1 VALTRRVPVDAPE
14 GLVHRERFLSIGEE
28 ELLLAR
34 LRDLRFDPIVIHGQ
48 EARRTARH
56 FGLGYDYERRTPTE
70 GDPLPDWLESFREA
84 AAELAGLRPEALVE
98 VLIQRYP
105 VGSTIGWHRDAPAFG
120 IVVGVSL
127 AGACRMRFRLAR
139 DTKHVWETLLERR
152 SAYVLR
158 GAARWSWQ
166 HSIPATKE
174 ERFSIT
180 FRSLR

>member
-1 VALTRRVPVDAPE
+1 MSRSVPVDAPE
-14 GLVHRERFLSIGEE
+14 GLIHREQFLSADDE

-34 LRDLRFDPIVIHGQ
+34 LQALRFDPIVMHGQ

-56 FGLGYDYERRTPTE
+56 FGLDYDYERRMPKE
-70 GDPLPDWLESFREA
+70 GDPLPDWLESVREA
-84 AAELAGLRPEALVE
+84 AAELARLRPDELVE

-120 IVVGVSL
+120 IVVGISL
-127 AGACRMRFRLAR
+127 AGACRMRFRLVR

-174 ERFSIT
+174 ERLSIT